1 MGLFKLITKL
11 RRKSRARI
19 IQATRQTNSEAELVS
34 NEYTSSTSPTTS
46 RPATAHS
53 QGFSD
58 FHRDALATMAKDL
71 ANRPTTSS
79 ATDGVTDTAY
89 SIVDPTN
96 ASIHNDG
103 SLNLNLMA
111 DNLPE
116 IPAPIR
122 RPWSTP
128 YNLNGYRMSRFY
140 EHLHLDDAYEERSR
154 RSRSA
159 PAEMIRVWNAKA
171 ASSQNVEA
179 RAFPKP
185 TGIERKDSKHK
196 RNKSYPGYP

>member
-1 MGLFKLITKL
+1 M
-11 RRKSRARI
+11 
-19 IQATRQTNSEAELVS
+19 V
-34 NEYTSSTSPTTS
+34 
-46 RPATAHS
+46 
-53 QGFSD
+53 
-58 FHRDALATMAKDL
+58 KDL
-71 ANRPTTSS
+71 ADGPTTSS

-89 SIVDPTN
+89 CISAPTN
-96 ASIHNDG
+96 ASIHNYG
-103 SLNLNLMA
+103 SLNLNLTA

-140 EHLHLDDAYEERSR
+140 EHLHLDDVYEEWSR
-154 RSRSA
+154 CSPSA
-159 PAEMIRVWNAKA
+159 PAEMIRFRNAMA